1 MKKLSILLAG
11 VCLTAALY
19 GAGTIYG
26 QNKTNTAKQS
36 EDKVTTNKYQGVTIK
51 AKGKVTKQQVKQLK
65 KNIPAKMKE
74 TSSSGKQKKPNRG
87 GEEMLIPDLIIQ
99 LITVVIGVALY
110 AAIFKIVK
118 NVIHK
123 IIH

>member
-51 AKGKVTKQQVKQLK
+51 DKAKGKVTKQQVKQLK

-87 GEEMLIPDLIIQ
+87 RR
-99 LITVVIGVALY
+99 
-110 AAIFKIVK
+110 
-118 NVIHK
+118 NVNTRFNHTADYSSYWSGTIYSY
-123 IIH
+123 I